1 MISQIVKF
9 FRWMRRVA
17 ELVHGPRIVR
27 AVKTIVLDSPA
38 PPRAK
43 RLAQEARNCLTIA
56 VGHGDVAF
64 TAELIDEALKLAQR
78 ARELAK
84 A

>member
-1 MISQIVKF
+1 MKP
-9 FRWMRRVA
+9 
-17 ELVHGPRIVR
+17 L
-27 AVKTIVLDSPA
+27 VLDSPA
-38 PPRAK
+38 PPRAQ

-78 ARELAK
+78 ARELSK